1 MIKKMIDFLKRNG
14 VLLIIVVATLYLS
27 NLESPEIRAFLL
39 ASLLEC
45 IAIGFSG
52 FAVFV
57 FTNVRFT
64 ENPITPNLGLI
75 FLGVHISFGLSVLAL
90 YLAQFAN

>member
-1 MIKKMIDFLKRNG
+1 MIEKIVDFLKRNG
-14 VLLIIVVATLYLS
+14 VLLIFVLATLYLS

-45 IAIGFSG
+45 IAIAFSG

-64 ENPITPNLGLI
+64 ENPVTPNLGLI

-90 YLAQFAN
+90 YLAQFTN